1 MIQVIARFLLR
12 ILGWQVVG
20 VRPQEKKYVLV
31 AAPHTSNWDFLYGY
45 LAMLAMG
52 IDVHFAAKDSLF
64 KAPLGILTRV
74 LGGVPVI
81 RDRRT
86 NMVSQMIETF
96 ENRDEFVLAVPPSGT
111 RKRTDHWKSG
121 FYYIALGAHV
131 PIGLAIIDYKQK
143 RVGIAHIF
151 SPTGDLAA
159 DMDAIRPV
167 YAETAGKFPQNKS
180 VVHLRQEDD

>member
-1 MIQVIARFLLR
+1 M
-12 ILGWQVVG
+12 LGWQVIG
-20 VRPQEKKYVLV
+20 MRPQEKKYVLV

-45 LAMLAMG
+45 LATLAMG

-64 KAPLGILTRV
+64 KAPLGIFTRA

-81 RDRRT
+81 RNRRT
-86 NMVSQMIETF
+86 NMVAQMITMF
-96 ENRDEFVLAVPPSGT
+96 EDRDAFVLAVPPAGS

-143 RVGIAHIF
+143 RVGIAHFF
-151 SPTGDLAA
+151 SPTGDLES
-159 DMDAIRPV
+159 DMDVIRPV
-167 YAETAGKFPQNKS
+167 YTETVAKFPANKS
-180 VVHLRQEDD
+180 VVRLRQEDE

>member
-1 MIQVIARFLLR
+1 MIQILARSLLR
-12 ILGWQVVG
+12 ILGWQVIG
-20 VRPQEKKYVLV
+20 VRPSEKKYVLV

-64 KAPLGILTRV
+64 KAPLGIFTRA

-86 NMVSQMIETF
+86 NMVAQMIAIF
-96 ENRDEFVLAVPPSGT
+96 ENRDEFVLAVPPAGT
-111 RKRTDHWKSG
+111 RRGTDHWKSG

-131 PIGLAIIDYKQK
+131 PIGLAIVDYKQK

-151 SPTGDLAA
+151 MPTGDLSA
-159 DMDAIRPV
+159 DMTVIRPV
-167 YAETAGKFPQNKS
+167 YTEAVGKFPQNKS
-180 VVHLRQEDD
+180 VVRLRQEDE